1 MESFLQPPIEG
12 VIIQSYGAGNMPS
25 NRQDLITALREAT
38 QRGVL
43 IMICTQCTKG
53 TVSDRYETGQV
64 HIFSYS
70 ALRFSCCFYSLMCY
84 IF

>member
-12 VIIQSYGAGNMPS
+12 VIIQAYGAGNMPS
-25 NRQDLITALREAT
+25 NRQDLITVLREAT

-43 IMICTQCTKG
+43 IVICTQCLKG

-64 HIFSYS
+64 YMFHVTLLLYSYYCHISV
-70 ALRFSCCFYSLMCY
+70 L
-84 IF
+84 